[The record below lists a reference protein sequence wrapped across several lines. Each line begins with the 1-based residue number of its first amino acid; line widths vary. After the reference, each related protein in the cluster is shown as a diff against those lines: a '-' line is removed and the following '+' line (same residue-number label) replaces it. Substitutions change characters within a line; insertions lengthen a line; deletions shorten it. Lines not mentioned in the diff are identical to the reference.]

1 MTREERGMKDVA
13 EQDRPREKLERTG
26 VGALGDHELLA
37 ILIGHGS
44 GGAPVL
50 ASASGVLAVANGVHG
65 LPRLRRAH
73 LERVPGIGPAQ
84 ASRIIAAVE
93 LGRRTLTTP
102 VTERPQ
108 FRAPAE
114 TAAYLLPRFGAH
126 PVERFGVM
134 LLDTRYR
141 LMGVRLL
148 SIGSIDSSLA
158 HPRELLREAL
168 LASAPVAVAFHNHP
182 SGDPEPSA
190 DDIAVTRRLRM
201 AGQLVGVAV
210 LDHLILA
217 DARYCSLRER
227 GWV

>member
-1 MTREERGMKDVA
+1 MKNVA
-13 EQDRPREKLERTG
+13 EHDRPRERLERS
-26 VGALGDHELLA
+26 GATALADHELLA

-44 GGAPVL
+44 GGSSAL
-50 ASASGVLAVANGVHG
+50 ASASNVLTVANGVHG

-73 LERVPGIGPAQ
+73 LERVAGIGPAQ

-102 VTERPQ
+102 ASERPQ
-108 FRAPAE
+108 FRTAAE
-114 TAAYLLPRFGAH
+114 TAAYLLPRYGTH

-148 SIGSIDSSLA
+148 SEGSVDSSLA

-168 LASAPVAVAFHNHP
+168 LASAPAAIAFHNHP

-201 AGQLVGVAV
+201 AGQVVGVAV
-210 LDHLILA
+210 VDHVILA
-217 DARYCSLRER
+217 DARFCSLRER
-227 GWV
+227 GFV